1 MIVLR
6 MFWKVKG
13 EFNLMLASFKR
24 TKGGLLVKRN
34 LTVLGNNDS
43 FATQTLIVRK
53 TRDNQADNATNFR
66 G

>member
-1 MIVLR
+1 MIALR

-24 TKGGLLVKRN
+24 PKGRLLVKRN

-43 FATQTLIVRK
+43 FAT
-53 TRDNQADNATNFR
+53 
-66 G
+66 